1 MNLKLL
7 SSALL
12 AAALAAPSA
21 FAADGI
27 ITFNGAI
34 TTTSCLIN
42 GAAPGAPASSFTVTM
57 PTVNTS
63 SMPNISDTAGAT
75 GFRIRIGGAGDTN
88 CTNGTRVY
96 AHFEPGPTVD
106 PTTGSLILQGTGA
119 AAGVQIELAN
129 KLGSKIDIFND
140 QDSSQI
146 KEVVANNEATLAYI
160 SRYVRTGA
168 VTAGPANSSVM
179 YTVSYEAAPS
189 P

>member
-21 FAADGI
+21 FAADGT

-34 TTTSCLIN
+34 TTTTCLIN
-42 GAAPGAPASSFTVTM
+42 GDEPGDPASSFTVTM
-57 PTVNTS
+57 PTVNTT
-63 SMPNISDTAGAT
+63 SMPNVGDIAGAT
-75 GFRIRIGGAGDTN
+75 GFRIQIGGPGDTD
-88 CTNGTRVY
+88 CLNGTRVY

-106 PTTGSLILQGTGA
+106 SATGSLILQGESA
-119 AAGVQIELAN
+119 AGGVQIELAN
-129 KLGSKIDIFND
+129 KLGEKIDIFND

-146 KEVVANNEATLAYI
+146 REIVQNNQATLAYI
-160 SRYVRTGA
+160 SRYARTGA

-179 YTVSYEAAPS
+179 YTISYEAAPA